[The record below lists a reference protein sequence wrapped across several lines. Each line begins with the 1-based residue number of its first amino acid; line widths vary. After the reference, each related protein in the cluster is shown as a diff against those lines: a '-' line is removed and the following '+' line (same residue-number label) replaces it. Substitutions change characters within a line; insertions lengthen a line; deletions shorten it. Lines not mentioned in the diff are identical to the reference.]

1 MIYFHILCYYTKSSI
16 AKITE
21 LKDTSTGKSYKGGN
35 NCATTPSMHQDDNR
49 CQIIGDIE
57 ERPIIPEIVIEMI
70 NNLIK
75 TYFLS
80 PFH

>member
-1 MIYFHILCYYTKSSI
+1 MISSYILCYYTKSPI

-21 LKDTSTGKSYKGGN
+21 LKDMSIGKPYKGGN
-35 NCATTPSMHQDDNR
+35 NCATTPSMHQDGNR

-57 ERPIIPEIVIEMI
+57 ERPIIPEIGIEMI

-75 TYFLS
+75 TYIF
-80 PFH
+80 